1 MPSQFVFKLHVALFM
16 FACFTGCAIPT
27 SHIPDESKR
36 DRITAMYQEYQPE
49 FPGIQEV
56 TPIQVIEMLENDNNV
71 VIVDVREPEERAVST
86 LPGALSKSEFEEQE
100 EELKGKKVVVYCTIG
115 YRSGLYTQTL
125 KEQGWDAYN
134 MPGSILSWVHAG
146 QPVVDESGNETK
158 RVHVY
163 GKRWDLLP
171 QGYEAIY

>member
-1 MPSQFVFKLHVALFM
+1 MSSRFVYRLPAALFILS
-16 FACFTGCAIPT
+16 CFTGCATPT
-27 SHIPDESKR
+27 SDLTDESRR
-36 DRITAMYQEYQPE
+36 DRIETMYQKYQPE

-56 TPIQVIEMLENDNNV
+56 TPIQVVEMLANDHSV
-71 VIVDVREPEERAVST
+71 VIVDVREPKERAVST
-86 LPGALSKSEFEEQE
+86 LPGALSKSEFEERRQE
-100 EELKGKKVVVYCTIG
+100 LQDKKVVVYCTIG

-163 GKRWDLLP
+163 GKQWDLLP
-171 QGYEAIY
+171 EGYEAVF